1 MLGPPLNE
9 ASNAGRVT
17 AGPSQLIAVQPGPHR
32 ERSGSNVAG
41 GTARALREP
50 VENVHDSVLLEI
62 ATIAHGA
69 GGVRRTVTIRDRAE
83 IDLRQI

>member
-1 MLGPPLNE
+1 MLGPPLDE
-9 ASNAGRVT
+9 ASHTRRVT
-17 AGPSQLIAVQPGPHR
+17 AGSSELLAVQPGPYR
-32 ERSGSNVAG
+32 ERSGSNVDG
-41 GTARALREP
+41 GTATALREP

-83 IDLRQI
+83 MDLSQT